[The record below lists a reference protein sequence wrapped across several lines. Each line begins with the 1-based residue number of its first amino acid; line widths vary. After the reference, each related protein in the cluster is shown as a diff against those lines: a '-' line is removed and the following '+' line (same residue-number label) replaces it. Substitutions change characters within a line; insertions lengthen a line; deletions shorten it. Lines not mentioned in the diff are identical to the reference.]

1 LLYERVT
8 LVLVSNN
15 VMVEGSTQLEE
26 AKEPILDAIDSD
38 HQMLLKKLATT
49 TIESITIATSNP
61 AELAF

>member
-1 LLYERVT
+1 MRVT

-15 VMVEGSTQLEE
+15 VMAGIYTELEE

-38 HQMLLKKLATT
+38 HQMLLKLAT
-49 TIESITIATSNP
+49 TIESITITTSNP